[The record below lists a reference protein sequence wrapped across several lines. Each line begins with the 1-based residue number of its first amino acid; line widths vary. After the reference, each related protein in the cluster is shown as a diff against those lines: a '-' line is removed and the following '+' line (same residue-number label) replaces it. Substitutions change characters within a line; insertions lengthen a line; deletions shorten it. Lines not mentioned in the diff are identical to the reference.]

1 MDIDDF
7 DPLCTH
13 PLTLST
19 AVQPTGVPTA
29 GSTRLFTGVLPSA
42 GASMLSN
49 GVPSLQSHEL
59 VHASISPTNKLSD
72 FIMAC
77 IRL

>member
-7 DPLCTH
+7 DPLWTQR
-13 PLTLST
+13 LTLST

-29 GSTRLFTGVLPSA
+29 GSTRLSTGVPSA

-59 VHASISPTNKLSD
+59 VHHASISPTNKLSD